1 MKITLQIISG
11 LALVGTIGPALIYL
25 AGAMDLDRVKGWM
38 LFATVVWF
46 VTVPLWMGRKRA

>member
-25 AGAMDLDRVKGWM
+25 AGEGLDALCHRRLVCH
-38 LFATVVWF
+38 
-46 VTVPLWMGRKRA
+46 RAAVDGA